1 MTYALYE
8 HFEEGAWAYTTL
20 GLDKCTSIPQIRS
33 KFNQLARVNHPDK
46 GGDST
51 KWRKMI
57 EARDYLIKN
66 HDRLYKKTTCD
77 SQNEAR
83 KQAEAQKAAE
93 DARVKAE
100 EALRKA
106 EAARKNEEA
115 VRAAAEA
122 KKKADEAKAQADEAA
137 KAAKPTPVLTAKQ
150 QANLQR
156 KQAQQKRDAIREQ
169 QRSPTKELFGDFG
182 FGDAG
187 LSSTKSMI
195 MIALVFALGLYYK
208 RYIKRNYFLIFF
220 AVLVGLLFFGKF

>member
-93 DARVKAE
+93 EAKLKAE
-100 EALRKA
+100 EAVRKA
-106 EAARKNEEA
+106 EAARKAEEA
-115 VRAAAEA
+115 RIA
-122 KKKADEAKAQADEAA
+122 KENERQ
-137 KAAKPTPVLTAKQ
+137 TR
-150 QANLQR
+150 ANL
-156 KQAQQKRDAIREQ
+156 DAWIRTSAEGREEDRMVINNLMAIGAIEYKDLNRIENEMFDDNFEGEEIDERQ
-169 QRSPTKELFGDFG
+169 DGPSIRH
-182 FGDAG
+182 G
-187 LSSTKSMI
+187 LDEFEEME
-195 MIALVFALGLYYK
+195 MGYVGEAEDMEEMDYG
-208 RYIKRNYFLIFF
+208 YIG
-220 AVLVGLLFFGKF
+220 VD

>member
-8 HFEEGAWAYTTL
+8 HFEEGAWAYATL
-20 GLDKCTSIPQIRS
+20 GLDKCTSLTQIRS
-33 KFNQLARVNHPDK
+33 KFNQLAMVNHPDK
-46 GGDST
+46 GGDAT
-51 KWRKMI
+51 KWRKII

-66 HDRLYKKTTCD
+66 HDRLYKTTTCD
-77 SQNEAR
+77 SQIEAR
-83 KQAEAQKAAE
+83 KQAEAQKASE

-100 EALRKA
+100 EAVRKA

-115 VRAAAEA
+115 VHAAADA
-122 KKKADEAKAQADEAA
+122 KKKADEAKKQAEEAA
-137 KAAKPTPVLTAKQ
+137 NAAKPVLTSKQ

-156 KQAQQKRDAIREQ
+156 KQAQQNRDAIREQ
-169 QRSPTKELFGDFG
+169 QKAPTKELFGDFG